1 MFDWHSSTLGERMLT
16 TIDATIE
23 QRVQELLKLPYRK
36 VIRGDAQEGFLAE
49 APELPGCFTAGET
62 EEEALE
68 MLREAMAAWIESALI
83 DGDPVPEPTP
93 DPAHSGR
100 VLVRMPKSLHRCL
113 AERAKEEGV
122 SLNQMAVTI
131 LARGLA

>member
-1 MFDWHSSTLGERMLT
+1 MT

-62 EEEALE
+62 EDEALE

-93 DPAHSGR
+93 DPTYSGR

-131 LARGLA
+131 LAQGIA